1 MVLTTWRRHIELEC
15 TVLLALRL
23 VPSIE
28 DDLALQGRLVAVALH
43 GLFSE
48 ISVFGGRVAGC
59 SDSSSSIERQFL
71 GVKFFVSTCMC
82 RFGSSSFSP
91 EMPPFIEEWL
101 LSVTRC

>member
-59 SDSSSSIERQFL
+59 SDSSSSIS
-71 GVKFFVSTCMC
+71 VW
-82 RFGSSSFSP
+82 SP
-91 EMPPFIEEWL
+91 LENDIATAKQL
-101 LSVTRC
+101 LDC